1 MQITAK
7 IVSVLPVQTGTS
19 KSGKDWKSQ
28 IIVLETEDKY
38 PKKIAVSLWNDNIQ
52 KFPVTAYTRV
62 TVELEAES
70 REYNG
75 RWYTE
80 LKAYK
85 ISSTDSVSNAIL
97 APAPAQQAKSEDD
110 LPF

>member
-7 IVSVLPVQTGTS
+7 VVSILPVVNGTS

-52 KFPVTAYTRV
+52 KYTVTPYTRV
-62 TVELEAES
+62 TVDVEPES

-80 LKAYK
+80 LKAFK
-85 ISSTDSVSNAIL
+85 IESVGTVPVAQNL
-97 APAPAQQAKSEDD
+97 ANTPSPDES